1 LNLLDVIAT
10 LIILYGAFKGYKK
23 GFFISLMGFISLYI
37 SLIIGIKYHHILI
50 LLIQKTPINL
60 EDNALI
66 VVSII
71 VSFLF
76 SFLII
81 LQLSKLLKYILD
93 LTLIGFLDDLGGA
106 FLGSLICGFILSFLF
121 NIIDWLNVEI
131 LSDQINNSILYPII
145 KEIQPILTKYILL
158 AINISPEFW
167 DLIKNIEE
175 NKSFT

>member
-1 LNLLDVIAT
+1 MNLLDVIAT
-10 LIILYGAFKGYKK
+10 IIILYGAFKGYKK

-50 LLIQKTPINL
+50 LLIQKIPINL

-121 NIIDWLNVEI
+121 NIIDWLNVKI

>member
-1 LNLLDVIAT
+1 
-10 LIILYGAFKGYKK
+10 
-23 GFFISLMGFISLYI
+23 MGFMSLYI

-50 LLIQKTPINL
+50 LLIQKIPINL

-121 NIIDWLNVEI
+121 NIIDWLNIKI

>member
-1 LNLLDVIAT
+1 MLDVIAT

-23 GFFISLMGFISLYI
+23 GFFISLMGFISLYL

-50 LLIQKTPINL
+50 ILIQKIPINL

-71 VSFLF
+71 ASFLL

-121 NIIDWLNVEI
+121 NIIDWLNIEI

>member
-1 LNLLDVIAT
+1 MNLLDVIAT

-23 GFFISLMGFISLYI
+23 GFFISLMGFMSLYI

-50 LLIQKTPINL
+50 LLIQKIPINL

-121 NIIDWLNVEI
+121 NIIDWLNVKI

>member
-121 NIIDWLNVEI
+121 NIIDWLNVKI

>member
-1 LNLLDVIAT
+1 
-10 LIILYGAFKGYKK
+10 
-23 GFFISLMGFISLYI
+23 MGFISLYI

-50 LLIQKTPINL
+50 LLIQKIPINL

-121 NIIDWLNVEI
+121 NIIDWLNAEI

>member
-1 LNLLDVIAT
+1 MLDVIAT

-23 GFFISLMGFISLYI
+23 GFFISLMGFISLYL

-50 LLIQKTPINL
+50 ILIQKIPINL

-66 VVSII
+66 VASI
-71 VSFLF
+71 VASFLL

-121 NIIDWLNVEI
+121 NIIDWLNIEI

-158 AINISPEFW
+158 TINISPEFW

>member
-1 LNLLDVIAT
+1 
-10 LIILYGAFKGYKK
+10 
-23 GFFISLMGFISLYI
+23 MGFISLYL

-50 LLIQKTPINL
+50 LLIQKIPINL
-60 EDNALI
+60 EDNVLI

-121 NIIDWLNVEI
+121 NVIDWLNVEI
-131 LSDQINNSILYPII
+131 ISDQINNSILYPII

>member
-1 LNLLDVIAT
+1 MNLLDVIAT

-121 NIIDWLNVEI
+121 NIIDWLNAEI

>member
-1 LNLLDVIAT
+1 
-10 LIILYGAFKGYKK
+10 
-23 GFFISLMGFISLYI
+23 MGFISLYI

-93 LTLIGFLDDLGGA
+93 QTLIGFLDDLGGA

-121 NIIDWLNVEI
+121 NIIDWLNVKI

>member
-1 LNLLDVIAT
+1 
-10 LIILYGAFKGYKK
+10 
-23 GFFISLMGFISLYI
+23 MGFISLYL

-50 LLIQKTPINL
+50 LLIQKIPINL
-60 EDNALI
+60 EDNVLI

-71 VSFLF
+71 VSFSF

-121 NIIDWLNVEI
+121 NVIDWLNVEI
-131 LSDQINNSILYPII
+131 ISDQINNSILYPII

-175 NKSFT
+175 NKSLT

>member
-1 LNLLDVIAT
+1 MNLLDVIAT
-10 LIILYGAFKGYKK
+10 LIILYGAFNGYKK

-50 LLIQKTPINL
+50 LLIQKIPISL
-60 EDNALI
+60 EDNSLI

-71 VSFLF
+71 VTFLF
-76 SFLII
+76 AFLII

>member
-1 LNLLDVIAT
+1 
-10 LIILYGAFKGYKK
+10 
-23 GFFISLMGFISLYI
+23 MGFISLYL

-50 LLIQKTPINL
+50 LLIQKIPINL
-60 EDNALI
+60 EDNVLI

-121 NIIDWLNVEI
+121 NIIDWLNIEI

>member
-1 LNLLDVIAT
+1 MLDVIAT

-121 NIIDWLNVEI
+121 NIIDWLNVKI

>member
-1 LNLLDVIAT
+1 MNLLDVIAT

-50 LLIQKTPINL
+50 LLIQKIPINL

-121 NIIDWLNVEI
+121 NIIDWLNAEI

-145 KEIQPILTKYILL
+145 KEIQPILTKYIFYIFLM
-158 AINISPEFW
+158 
-167 DLIKNIEE
+167 LI
-175 NKSFT
+175 

>member
-1 LNLLDVIAT
+1 MNLLDVIAT

-23 GFFISLMGFISLYI
+23 GFFISLMGFISLYL

-50 LLIQKTPINL
+50 LLIQKIPINL

-121 NIIDWLNVEI
+121 NIIDWLNVKI

>member
-1 LNLLDVIAT
+1 
-10 LIILYGAFKGYKK
+10 
-23 GFFISLMGFISLYI
+23 MGFISLYI

-121 NIIDWLNVEI
+121 NIIDWLNVKI

-167 DLIKNIEE
+167 DLMKSIEE

>member
-1 LNLLDVIAT
+1 MNLLDVIAT

-23 GFFISLMGFISLYI
+23 GFFISLMGFMSLYI

-121 NIIDWLNVEI
+121 NIIDLLYLI
-131 LSDQINNSILYPII
+131 LILIR
-145 KEIQPILTKYILL
+145 
-158 AINISPEFW
+158 
-167 DLIKNIEE
+167 
-175 NKSFT
+175 

>member
-1 LNLLDVIAT
+1 
-10 LIILYGAFKGYKK
+10 
-23 GFFISLMGFISLYI
+23 MGFISLYL

-50 LLIQKTPINL
+50 LLIQKIPINL

-121 NIIDWLNVEI
+121 NIIDWLNVKI

>member
-1 LNLLDVIAT
+1 
-10 LIILYGAFKGYKK
+10 
-23 GFFISLMGFISLYI
+23 MGFISLYI

-121 NIIDWLNVEI
+121 NIIDWLNAEI

>member
-1 LNLLDVIAT
+1 MNLLDVIAT

-76 SFLII
+76 SFFEEI
-81 LQLSKLLKYILD
+81 KLLINSDNPVIDALD
-93 LTLIGFLDDLGGA
+93 GSTLVIG
-106 FLGSLICGFILSFLF
+106 SFGTITL
-121 NIIDWLNVEI
+121 
-131 LSDQINNSILYPII
+131 
-145 KEIQPILTKYILL
+145 
-158 AINISPEFW
+158 
-167 DLIKNIEE
+167 
-175 NKSFT
+175 

>member
-1 LNLLDVIAT
+1 
-10 LIILYGAFKGYKK
+10 
-23 GFFISLMGFISLYI
+23 MGFMSLYI

-121 NIIDWLNVEI
+121 NIIDWLNIEI

-158 AINISPEFW
+158 TINISPEFW

>member
-1 LNLLDVIAT
+1 MNLLDVIAT

-50 LLIQKTPINL
+50 LLIQKIPINL

-121 NIIDWLNVEI
+121 NIIDWLNFKI

-145 KEIQPILTKYILL
+145 KEIQPILTEYILL

-167 DLIKNIEE
+167 DLIKNVEE

>member
-1 LNLLDVIAT
+1 
-10 LIILYGAFKGYKK
+10 
-23 GFFISLMGFISLYI
+23 MGFISLYL

-121 NIIDWLNVEI
+121 NIIDCLNVEI

-167 DLIKNIEE
+167 DLIKNIEK

>member
-1 LNLLDVIAT
+1 MNLLDVIAT

-23 GFFISLMGFISLYI
+23 GFFISLMGFMSLYI

-121 NIIDWLNVEI
+121 NIIDWLNIEI

-158 AINISPEFW
+158 TINISPEFW

>member
-1 LNLLDVIAT
+1 MNLLDVIAT

-23 GFFISLMGFISLYI
+23 GFFISLMGFMSLYI

-121 NIIDWLNVEI
+121 NIIDWLNIKI

>member
-1 LNLLDVIAT
+1 MNLLDVIAT

-121 NIIDWLNVEI
+121 NIIDWLNIKI

>member
-1 LNLLDVIAT
+1 MNLLDVIAT
-10 LIILYGAFKGYKK
+10 IIILYGAFKGYKK
-23 GFFISLMGFISLYI
+23 GFFISLMGFMSLYI

-50 LLIQKTPINL
+50 LLIQKIPINL

-121 NIIDWLNVEI
+121 NIIDWLNVKI

>member
-1 LNLLDVIAT
+1 MNLLDVIAT

-23 GFFISLMGFISLYI
+23 GFFISLMGFMSLYI

-121 NIIDWLNVEI
+121 NIIDWLNFKI

>member
-1 LNLLDVIAT
+1 
-10 LIILYGAFKGYKK
+10 
-23 GFFISLMGFISLYI
+23 MGFISLYL

-50 LLIQKTPINL
+50 ILIQKIPINL

-66 VVSII
+66 VASI
-71 VSFLF
+71 VASFLL

-121 NIIDWLNVEI
+121 NIIDWLNIKI

>member
-1 LNLLDVIAT
+1 MNLLDVIAT

-50 LLIQKTPINL
+50 LLIQKIPINL

-121 NIIDWLNVEI
+121 NIIDWLNIEI

>member
-1 LNLLDVIAT
+1 MNLLDVIAT

-121 NIIDWLNVEI
+121 NIIDWLNVKI
-131 LSDQINNSILYPII
+131 LSDQINNSILYYFI
-145 KEIQPILTKYILL
+145 
-158 AINISPEFW
+158 
-167 DLIKNIEE
+167 
-175 NKSFT
+175 

>member
-1 LNLLDVIAT
+1 MNLLDVIAT

-23 GFFISLMGFISLYI
+23 GFFISLMGFISLYL

-121 NIIDWLNVEI
+121 NIIDWLNIKI

>member
-1 LNLLDVIAT
+1 MNLLDVIAT

-23 GFFISLMGFISLYI
+23 GFFISLMGFISIYL
-37 SLIIGIKYHHILI
+37 SLIIGIKYHYILI
-50 LLIQKTPINL
+50 LLIEKIPINL

-106 FLGSLICGFILSFLF
+106 FLGSLICGFVLSFLF
-121 NIIDWLNVEI
+121 NILDWLNIEI

>member
-23 GFFISLMGFISLYI
+23 GFFISLMGFMSLYI

-50 LLIQKTPINL
+50 LLIQKIPINL

-121 NIIDWLNVEI
+121 NIIDWLNIKI

>member
-1 LNLLDVIAT
+1 MNLLDVIAT

-50 LLIQKTPINL
+50 LLIQKIPINL

-71 VSFLF
+71 VTFLF
-76 SFLII
+76 TFLII

-121 NIIDWLNVEI
+121 NIIDWLNIEI

>member
-50 LLIQKTPINL
+50 LLIQKIPINL

-121 NIIDWLNVEI
+121 NIIDWLNAEI

>member
-1 LNLLDVIAT
+1 MNLLDVIAT

-50 LLIQKTPINL
+50 LLIQKIPINL

-121 NIIDWLNVEI
+121 NIIDWLNFKI